1 MNNKKKTSAVL
12 RELKYFRKN
21 CELTLLALPA
31 IVLIFLFSYIPL
43 YGLVLPFKNYKYN
56 LGFFKSEW
64 VGLENF
70 KFLFSGSGI
79 AVATRNTVLYN
90 LAFIVFGTV
99 AALAVALTLYE
110 LSSRCVKVYQTILFL
125 PYFISWVVVGYV
137 FSAFLDMNYG
147 VFNSILKFFGKEP
160 VMWYNDPSKWPV
172 LIVVINIWKGVG
184 YGALI
189 YYASLMGVDNT
200 YYEAATLD
208 GAGKMKQLWYISIPM
223 IKPMIVI
230 QTILAIGKI
239 FNGDFGLFY
248 NVTMDSS
255 LLYPTTDVIDTFVYR
270 ALISLGDVG
279 MSSATTFYQSTVGF
293 ILVIL
298 TNWIV
303 RKVDNDNALF

>member
-1 MNNKKKTSAVL
+1 
-12 RELKYFRKN
+12 
-21 CELTLLALPA
+21 
-31 IVLIFLFSYIPL
+31 
-43 YGLVLPFKNYKYN
+43 
-56 LGFFKSEW
+56 
-64 VGLENF
+64 
-70 KFLFSGSGI
+70 
-79 AVATRNTVLYN
+79 
-90 LAFIVFGTV
+90 
-99 AALAVALTLYE
+99 
-110 LSSRCVKVYQTILFL
+110 
-125 PYFISWVVVGYV
+125 
-137 FSAFLDMNYG
+137 
-147 VFNSILKFFGKEP
+147 
-160 VMWYNDPSKWPV
+160 MWYNDPSKWPV